1 VEKII
6 LTVFLALLCAAFTIS
21 PAVFAADGRVMVVPI
36 DGEIELGIAP
46 FVERSTK
53 QANNEDYDLIIYEI
67 NTLGGRLDAAIII
80 RDAIINSDV
89 PTAAFINKRAISAG
103 TLIALAANRIYMH
116 PQSTM
121 GAAEPV
127 SFGIG
132 MKQGEVS
139 EKTISYWRTELRST
153 AEKGDRRGDVAEAFA
168 DKSVAIEGVVEE
180 GKLLTLTTKQAIGLG
195 MADATADDIQDILE
209 AEGLKGARTI
219 VAGMNAAERVSGFLT
234 QAIVSSI
241 LITVALL
248 GIFFEIRT
256 PGFGVPG
263 IIALIAFALFF
274 GSHYIVNLA
283 GWGEII
289 LFVFGVV
296 MLLIEVFVIPGFG
309 IVGTIGIISIVA
321 SLYLSLIGRFMPA
334 NDLVSAVK
342 VLAIAFISSFV
353 IILLALRFLPKFTPF
368 QRLVLDTTEN
378 VKGGFRS
385 APEEYASLVG
395 KEGVA
400 MTLLRPAGTA
410 LIGGEKV
417 SVVTEG
423 DFIEPNSKIR
433 VTKVEGYRIIVVKA

>member
-1 VEKII
+1 VRQCIS
-6 LTVFLALLCAAFTIS
+6 ALLLVSALCTFSPLAAVS
-21 PAVFAADGRVMVVPI
+21 EGRVMVIPI
-36 DGEIELGIAP
+36 DGEIELGVAP
-46 FVERSTK
+46 FVERSTIE
-53 QANNEDYDLIIYEI
+53 ANDEGYDLIIYEI

-80 RDAIINSDV
+80 RDAIINSEI
-89 PTAAFINKRAISAG
+89 PTIAFINKRAISAG

-116 PQSTM
+116 PNSTM

-127 SFGIG
+127 SFGLG
-132 MKQGEVS
+132 MKAGEVS

-168 DKSVAIEGVVEE
+168 DKSVSIEGVVEE
-180 GKLLTLTTKQAIGLG
+180 GKLLTLTTKQAIELG
-195 MADATADDIQDILE
+195 MADATAETLQDILE
-209 AEGLKGARTI
+209 AEEMEDARI
-219 VAGMNAAERVSGFLT
+219 VIAGMNAAERVSGFLT

-263 IIALIAFALFF
+263 IIALIAFTLFF

-289 LFVFGVV
+289 LFVFGVT

-309 IVGTIGIISIVA
+309 IVGTIGIISLVA
-321 SLYLSLIGRFMPA
+321 SIYLSLVGRFMPA
-334 NDLVSAVK
+334 TDLVSGAK

-353 IILLALRFLPKFTPF
+353 IILVALRFLPKFTPF
-368 QRLVLDTTEN
+368 QRLVLSTTED
-378 VKGGFRS
+378 VKNGFRS
-385 APEEYASLVG
+385 APGEYASLLG
-395 KEGVA
+395 KEGIA
-400 MTLLRPAGTA
+400 ITLLRPAGTA
-410 LIGGEKV
+410 MIEGEKV

-423 DFIEPNSKIR
+423 DFIEQNSRVR
-433 VTKVEGYRIIVVKA
+433 VTKVEGYRIVVERA

>member
-1 VEKII
+1 MKSCIPVLLIA
-6 LTVFLALLCAAFTIS
+6 FALCA
-21 PAVFAADGRVMVVPI
+21 FAPLPADGAGRVIVIPI
-36 DGEIELGIAP
+36 EGEIELGVAP
-46 FVERSTK
+46 FVERSTIE
-53 QANNEDYDLIIYEI
+53 ANEEGYDLIIYEI

-80 RDAIINSDV
+80 RDAIINSDI
-89 PTAAFINKRAISAG
+89 PTIAFINKRAISAG
-103 TLIALAANRIYMH
+103 TLIALAANEIYMH
-116 PQSTM
+116 PNSTM

-132 MKQGEVS
+132 MQKGEVS

-168 DKSVAIEGVVEE
+168 DKSIAIEGVVDE
-180 GKLLTLTTKQAIGLG
+180 GKLLTLTTKQAVELG
-195 MADATADDIQDILE
+195 MADATAETLQDILE
-209 AEGLKGARTI
+209 AEGMAGARI
-219 VAGMNAAERVSGFLT
+219 VVAGMNAAERVSGFLT

-256 PGFGVPG
+256 PGFGIPG
-263 IIALIAFALFF
+263 TIALIAFALFF

-321 SLYLSLIGRFMPA
+321 SLYLSLVGRFMPST
-334 NDLVSAVK
+334 DLVSGAK

-353 IILLALRFLPKFTPF
+353 IILVALRFLPKFTPF
-368 QRLVLDTTEN
+368 QRLVLNTTEDVN
-378 VKGGFRS
+378 EGFRS
-385 APEEYASLVG
+385 APGEYTSLLG
-395 KEGVA
+395 KEGIA
-400 MTLLRPAGTA
+400 LSMLRPAGTA
-410 LIGGEKV
+410 NIDGEKV

-423 DFIEPNSKIR
+423 DFIEQNSRIR
-433 VTKVEGYRIIVVKA
+433 VTKVEGYRIVVERV